1 MTYFYARV
9 STKGQNTD
17 RQLEAAKAY
26 PGVDE
31 IFVDK
36 QSGKNFDRP
45 EYERLK
51 AKVVKG
57 DEVIVKELD
66 RLGRNKEGLVEELKW
81 FKDHGVIVRILN
93 IPTTLVE
100 FPVGQEWVLE
110 MVNNILIEVMGTI
123 AQQEREKILDRQ
135 KEGIA
140 AMPVVD
146 GKKYSTKKNCA
157 YGRKAVDLGDDF
169 ENLVKK
175 QKDGQMTVTECC
187 EALGISRSTWYARVR
202 EEKVSLPPRPDKF
215 ILY

>member
-1 MTYFYARV
+1 MIYFYARV

-26 PGVDE
+26 PNVDE

-51 AKVVKG
+51 ATVVKG

-66 RLGRNKEGLVEELKW
+66 RLGRNKDGVKAELEW
-81 FKDHGVIVRILN
+81 FKEHGVLVRILD
-93 IPTTLVE
+93 IPTTLMV
-100 FPVGQEWVLE
+100 FPEGQSWVLE
-110 MVNNILIEVMGTI
+110 MVNNVLIEVMGSI
-123 AQQEREKILDRQ
+123 AEQEREKILKRQ

-146 GKKYSTKKNCA
+146 GKKYSTKKGCT
-157 YGRKAVDLGDDF
+157 YGRKAIQLGDDF
-169 ENLVKK
+169 ENLARK
-175 QKDGQMTVTECC
+175 QKDGLMTVSECC
-187 EALGISRSTWYARVR
+187 KALGIGRTTWYARVS
-202 EEKVSLPPRPDKF
+202 ELS
-215 ILY
+215 I